1 MAKRKR
7 KSRNTGVVPAE
18 VGAGQRDD
26 WEAKDA
32 LRTLTRGH
40 EIMGNKGLMRRVKT
54 HARKE
59 QEAHSRVLRLEGK
72 PL

>member
-1 MAKRKR
+1 MTKRKR
-7 KSRNTGVVPAE
+7 KMSRNTGVVPE
-18 VGAGQRDD
+18 VAKTPQED

-40 EIMGNKGLMRRVKT
+40 EIRSNKGLMRRVGA
-54 HARKE
+54 HAKRE
-59 QEAHSRVLRLEGK
+59 SEALARVRRLEGK